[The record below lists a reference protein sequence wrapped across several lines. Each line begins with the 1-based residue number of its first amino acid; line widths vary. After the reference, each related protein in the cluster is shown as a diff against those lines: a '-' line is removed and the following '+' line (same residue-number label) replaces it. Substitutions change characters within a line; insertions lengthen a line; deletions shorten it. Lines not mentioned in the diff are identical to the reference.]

1 MLEAVLDL
9 VAAEEIRAERQPR
22 AGLADVDVGPRR
34 RLLKL
39 QRSLAGDCLAK
50 GHRVSRELDVALV
63 RSVHARL
70 DARNGTRRNRRPR
83 GRRDRADRQLVR
95 FHVDRI
101 GVRRERA
108 DLVVLVEGDAAGC
121 GSHRAVAVQAGGDH
135 GEIVRLDLARRL
147 SGVLQCVHGQDL
159 ARGKRHVARE
169 VDVLRLQ
176 CRVLPERRACHVDR
190 ILRGRPALRIDVAD
204 AVMREVRA
212 EHVRHLVV
220 RQLQVARRAV
230 ADADGLRPA
239 VGADAERARAGDGGA
254 RRTRDEVRYI
264 VRVEVQR
271 TARGDL
277 HLARAARV
285 LDRARR
291 ERDLVVRPRAI
302 RADLES
308 ARADDR
314 LARLRRLDDD
324 AVVRLKAIDRDGVA
338 PLVAEDKLRELVAEE
353 LAVELLARDVE
364 PRARCSVVERQVALR
379 LSRDDEA
386 ALADDVR
393 RIVVRRRRDDLVRMH
408 AKSADRVR
416 AGVEL
421 RPCVKLHVV
430 ARNIDPDRRRAINNL
445 YLGVLIQN
453 DIAAARVER
462 RLCVVALDLECSP
475 LLQVNIAVRLD
486 VDLRAVVLRCA
497 ATALDVDG
505 LSLFHGEAARD
516 DRIRIIAR
524 LRRIRTDFELR
535 PLTHDGDIILY
546 HDAEPARR
554 VNGLLDGAAVEIEVL
569 IARDVE
575 AAEAVERL
583 VDRAI
588 GDAELPVRC
597 VRSIVADDD
606 VLRVRRALRLDLAAL
621 GALDLAETEVDAARE
636 VEVEV
641 LDGER
646 IARVRQ
652 LRRLRLDLH
661 VGLAVRARLVRSFE
675 LDMTRRLDVRRILEG
690 RVLDLDVAALAV
702 AADLDIAILGVV
714 DVPVVRARADADRL
728 RLVVLFEREGRA
740 DVDLVAEVHV
750 VGFELC
756 IFLRLDLLFDV
767 ELLAR
772 VELDMRGLRLDA
784 LDVLLGIDVA
794 VLDLGDLHIGLVGQ
808 RERSRVREVG
818 GDVPDLV
825 ELRVDHHVALAEE
838 QELADLEARR
848 RRLRQADAV
857 HGERVR
863 RRAMHLGGEGEGAVR
878 QDARILRQSR
888 DLADRRRARVVL
900 RADGDVVEVACRQLA
915 DGRIREEGA
924 RAADGEVA
932 RRLFLHSK
940 DARSGER
947 AIQTHGIGGDLRL
960 ARSCGKGRSRIEVH
974 VASRERHV
982 LVVRVRDRARDLD
995 RVVGDDG
1002 ERRLHG
1008 GRADLDVARL
1018 GIADLHR
1025 ARARVDEGEVRHGD
1039 IRRRRRRRRIDRH
1052 RLARRPR
1059 LDRDRAVRT

>member
-1 MLEAVLDL
+1 M
-9 VAAEEIRAERQPR
+9 
-22 AGLADVDVGPRR
+22 
-34 RLLKL
+34 
-39 QRSLAGDCLAK
+39 
-50 GHRVSRELDVALV
+50 
-63 RSVHARL
+63 
-70 DARNGTRRNRRPR
+70 
-83 GRRDRADRQLVR
+83 
-95 FHVDRI
+95 
-101 GVRRERA
+101 
-108 DLVVLVEGDAAGC
+108 
-121 GSHRAVAVQAGGDH
+121 
-135 GEIVRLDLARRL
+135 
-147 SGVLQCVHGQDL
+147 
-159 ARGKRHVARE
+159 
-169 VDVLRLQ
+169 
-176 CRVLPERRACHVDR
+176 
-190 ILRGRPALRIDVAD
+190 
-204 AVMREVRA
+204 
-212 EHVRHLVV
+212 
-220 RQLQVARRAV
+220 
-230 ADADGLRPA
+230 
-239 VGADAERARAGDGGA
+239 
-254 RRTRDEVRYI
+254 
-264 VRVEVQR
+264 
-271 TARGDL
+271 
-277 HLARAARV
+277 
-285 LDRARR
+285 
-291 ERDLVVRPRAI
+291 
-302 RADLES
+302 
-308 ARADDR
+308 
-314 LARLRRLDDD
+314 
-324 AVVRLKAIDRDGVA
+324 
-338 PLVAEDKLRELVAEE
+338 
-353 LAVELLARDVE
+353 E

-497 ATALDVDG
+497 AIALDVDG

-524 LRRIRTDFELR
+524 PRRIRTDFELR
-535 PLTHDGDIILY
+535 PLPHDGDIILY

-583 VDRAI
+583 VDRAV

-621 GALDLAETEVDAARE
+621 GALDLAEAEVDAARE

-646 IARVRQ
+646 IARIRQ

-702 AADLDIAILGVV
+702 AADFDIAVLGVV

-728 RLVVLFEREGRA
+728 RLVALFEREGLA

-756 IFLRLDLLFDV
+756 IVLRLDLLFDV

-784 LDVLLGIDVA
+784 LDILLGIDVA
-794 VLDLGDLHIGLVGQ
+794 VLDLGDPHIGLVGQ

-818 GDVPDLV
+818 GDVSDLV
-825 ELRVDHHVALAEE
+825 VLRVDHHVALAEE

-848 RRLRQADAV
+848 RRLCQADAV

-863 RRAMHLGGEGEGAVR
+863 RRAMHRAGEGEGAVR

-924 RAADGEVA
+924 RAADREVA

-947 AIQTHGIGGDLRL
+947 AIQTHGIGGDRRL

-995 RVVGDDG
+995 RVAGDDG

>member
-1 MLEAVLDL
+1 M
-9 VAAEEIRAERQPR
+9 
-22 AGLADVDVGPRR
+22 
-34 RLLKL
+34 
-39 QRSLAGDCLAK
+39 
-50 GHRVSRELDVALV
+50 
-63 RSVHARL
+63 
-70 DARNGTRRNRRPR
+70 
-83 GRRDRADRQLVR
+83 
-95 FHVDRI
+95 
-101 GVRRERA
+101 
-108 DLVVLVEGDAAGC
+108 
-121 GSHRAVAVQAGGDH
+121 
-135 GEIVRLDLARRL
+135 
-147 SGVLQCVHGQDL
+147 
-159 ARGKRHVARE
+159 
-169 VDVLRLQ
+169 
-176 CRVLPERRACHVDR
+176 
-190 ILRGRPALRIDVAD
+190 
-204 AVMREVRA
+204 
-212 EHVRHLVV
+212 
-220 RQLQVARRAV
+220 
-230 ADADGLRPA
+230 
-239 VGADAERARAGDGGA
+239 
-254 RRTRDEVRYI
+254 
-264 VRVEVQR
+264 
-271 TARGDL
+271 
-277 HLARAARV
+277 
-285 LDRARR
+285 
-291 ERDLVVRPRAI
+291 
-302 RADLES
+302 
-308 ARADDR
+308 
-314 LARLRRLDDD
+314 
-324 AVVRLKAIDRDGVA
+324 
-338 PLVAEDKLRELVAEE
+338 
-353 LAVELLARDVE
+353 
-364 PRARCSVVERQVALR
+364 
-379 LSRDDEA
+379 
-386 ALADDVR
+386 
-393 RIVVRRRRDDLVRMH
+393 
-408 AKSADRVR
+408 
-416 AGVEL
+416 
-421 RPCVKLHVV
+421 
-430 ARNIDPDRRRAINNL
+430 
-445 YLGVLIQN
+445 
-453 DIAAARVER
+453 
-462 RLCVVALDLECSP
+462 
-475 LLQVNIAVRLD
+475 NIAVRLD

-497 ATALDVDG
+497 ATALDVNS

-516 DRIRIIAR
+516 DRIRIVAR
-524 LRRIRTDFELR
+524 LRRIRTDLELR
-535 PLTHDGDIILY
+535 PLPHDGDIILY
-546 HDAEPARR
+546 HDAESGRR
-554 VNGLLDGAAVEIEVL
+554 VDGLLDGAAVEIEVL

-583 VDRAI
+583 VDRAV

-606 VLRVRRALRLDLAAL
+606 ILRIRRALRLDLAAL
-621 GALDLAETEVDAARE
+621 GALDLAEAEVDAARE

-675 LDMTRRLDVRRILEG
+675 LDMARRLDVRRILEG

-702 AADLDIAILGVV
+702 AADLDIAVLGVV

-728 RLVVLFEREGRA
+728 RLVALFEREGLA
-740 DVDLVAEVHV
+740 DVDLAAEVHV

-756 IFLRLDLLFDV
+756 IVLRLDLLFDV

-794 VLDLGDLHIGLVGQ
+794 VLDLGDPHIGLVGQ

-818 GDVPDLV
+818 GNVPDLV
-825 ELRVDHHVALAEE
+825 VLRVDHHVALAEE
-838 QELADLEARR
+838 QELADFEARR
-848 RRLRQADAV
+848 RCLRQADAV

-863 RRAMHLGGEGEGAVR
+863 RRAMHRAGEGEGAVR

-924 RAADGEVA
+924 RAADREVA

-947 AIQTHGIGGDLRL
+947 AIQTHGIGGDRRL
-960 ARSCGKGRSRIEVH
+960 ARSCSKRRSRIEVH
-974 VASRERHV
+974 GASRKRHV

-995 RVVGDDG
+995 RVAGDDG

-1059 LDRDRAVRT
+1059 LDRDRAVRTRKDAGLSRRERQRIRLDIDRSAGGLDLRPRAEGDAVRLKGCVCRAGRGDLGAIFDGEGARRLELQCARAVLERRRAARQRRRAADREIARDVDIRAARTRHETRLSTDRKVAAVLEGELLRLAVDVLDRVRAREADLGIRRVEPQRIGRDFTRARDLPLRGERQRMARSDVHRTADRHRARARVQFEVAVRRDAADGDVRLLACIADDVLVEVRDLARAGERIAREVESARARAEVDRASVRERPDLRIACGIVVARDLSREVDGVRAQLDRARRDARSAVDLDALGDRWIAARRLADERDLARARPDRRAGEQNARRIRRRAARHLDVAARRARRARRIDPGVDRDAVQRDARFARALGVGEADAVIHEAAADLHAAAERLDARPARHADAAARRLVRVGRDLKAQLARRRRRR